1 MASWSSITKVYSL
14 VAAAVAL
21 TACGSKPLPVYGTV
35 PDFTLT
41 SQNGSPFQGS
51 SLDGSVWVA
60 DFFFTHCTGPCP
72 RMSARFRR
80 IDKTFAG
87 RNDFKLISL
96 TVDPKRDTVP
106 VIAQY
111 ARVFNA
117 EPGRWFFLTGPMDRL
132 NHLCRDVFL
141 LGNIDGDLNHSTRFV
156 LVDRHRRIRGFYRSD
171 DADSMKQLNTD
182 IQSLLKE
189 RA

>member
-1 MASWSSITKVYSL
+1 MVL
-14 VAAAVAL
+14 VS
-21 TACGSKPLPVYGTV
+21 CGSKPLPVYGTV

-41 SQNGSPFQGS
+41 SQNGSEFRGS

-72 RMSARFRR
+72 RMSSRFRH
-80 IDKTFAG
+80 IEKTFAG
-87 RNDFKLISL
+87 QKDLKLVSL
-96 TVDPKRDTVP
+96 TVDPRRDTVP
-106 VIAQY
+106 VIADY

-141 LGNIDGDLNHSTRFV
+141 LGSVDGNLDHSTRFV
-156 LVDRHRRIRGFYRSD
+156 LVDRRRRIRGFYRSD
-171 DADSMKQLNTD
+171 DSGSMKKLMGD
-182 IQSLLKE
+182 IQSLLRE
-189 RA
+189 RV